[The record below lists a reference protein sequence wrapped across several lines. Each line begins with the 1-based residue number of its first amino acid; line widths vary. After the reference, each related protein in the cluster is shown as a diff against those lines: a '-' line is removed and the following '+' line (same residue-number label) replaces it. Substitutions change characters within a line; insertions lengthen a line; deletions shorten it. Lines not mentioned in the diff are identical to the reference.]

1 MFQPSNLLTSRA
13 AVGSVLAART
23 STSAVVLTSAIGTRS
38 HDVSDEV
45 IEGNWIVLWRGGCQ
59 KGTKSKINEEASEAK
74 RCAKVVC
81 AGECIMHNLNLAKE
95 HISRERH
102 QVKTS

>member
-23 STSAVVLTSAIGTRS
+23 STSAVVLASTIGTRS

-45 IEGNWIVLWRGGCQ
+45 IELIMEREM
-59 KGTKSKINEEASEAK
+59 SKCNKKQLQGKNCLRKEE
-74 RCAKVVC
+74 
-81 AGECIMHNLNLAKE
+81 
-95 HISRERH
+95 
-102 QVKTS
+102 

>member
-23 STSAVVLTSAIGTRS
+23 STSAVVLASTIGTRG

-45 IEGNWIVLWRGGCQ
+45 IEGNSIVERRMS
-59 KGTKSKINEEASEAK
+59 KSNKKQLQGKTCPREE
-74 RCAKVVC
+74 
-81 AGECIMHNLNLAKE
+81 
-95 HISRERH
+95 
-102 QVKTS
+102 